1 MNKKIHEKKENLKE
15 EKNIEK
21 VIENSVYNTSLI
33 LAIVSIIIYLISQYI
48 IKANISENANTF
60 FTASFTIYSLFM
72 MNALEPIA
80 HMNLVSF
87 KKIDLKEYEKEYKL
101 NIMASKLYSLICVLI
116 AALIYICALLI
127 DF

>member
-1 MNKKIHEKKENLKE
+1 MNKKFLKKKENLKE
-15 EKNIEK
+15 GKNIDK
-21 VIENSVYNTSLI
+21 IIENSVYKTSLV
-33 LAIVSIIIYLISQYI
+33 LAIVSIIIYMISQYLI
-48 IKANISENANTF
+48 ETNISDNANTF

-87 KKIDLKEYEKEYKL
+87 KKIDLKEYEKEYTL

-116 AALIYICALLI
+116 AAVIYVCVLLI

>member
-1 MNKKIHEKKENLKE
+1 
-15 EKNIEK
+15 
-21 VIENSVYNTSLI
+21 
-33 LAIVSIIIYLISQYI
+33 
-48 IKANISENANTF
+48 
-60 FTASFTIYSLFM
+60 

-87 KKIDLKEYEKEYKL
+87 KKIDLKEYEKEYTL

-116 AALIYICALLI
+116 AAVIYVCVLLI